1 MLMNSR
7 EGASLSNLEHN
18 FLKDKTDSTSEINEL
33 TQTNKMNSYNTHDFI
48 ITGEHNNLKQH
59 EHSNITRSSILEEL
73 SVKETTPSKTNK
85 NNQNKPITKVN

>member
-33 TQTNKMNSYNTHDFI
+33 TQTNKMNTYNTQDFI
-48 ITGEHNNLKQH
+48 LTREHDILK
-59 EHSNITRSSILEEL
+59 
-73 SVKETTPSKTNK
+73 
-85 NNQNKPITKVN
+85 